1 MIHAMTW
8 MSLKILILRE
18 IQKWEYTIYDVIYIK
33 SLIFIVTLSTS
44 AVPGNGYG
52 AAVKDGH

>member
-1 MIHAMTW
+1 MTW
-8 MSLKILILRE
+8 MNPKIIILRE

-52 AAVKDGH
+52 VAVKDGH